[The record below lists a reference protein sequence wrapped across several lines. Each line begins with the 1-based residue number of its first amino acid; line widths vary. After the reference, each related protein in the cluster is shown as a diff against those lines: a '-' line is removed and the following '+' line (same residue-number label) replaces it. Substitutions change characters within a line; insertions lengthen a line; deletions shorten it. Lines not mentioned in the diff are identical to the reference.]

1 MQTPNDDMQTPNT
14 GMQTPNDDIQSPNT
28 GMQTPNDDIR
38 VLSESSECERN
49 DAYYDSYFGGFQD
62 RPGYVCP
69 SRSPTP
75 PPICSEE
82 RHPHT
87 LFSVDPWSSHCLEYG
102 GKILVVARTE
112 EECCDILYQEYGG
125 HRSEIEC
132 RVRYADTLWLA
143 SSNMSSGI
151 WQKIL
156 H

>member
-1 MQTPNDDMQTPNT
+1 MEPSNTVDPNSHPVVESDHNLDSCGIDQDSDGASQTSEQDDASQTW
-14 GMQTPNDDIQSPNT
+14 GD
-28 GMQTPNDDIR
+28 
-38 VLSESSECERN
+38 
-49 DAYYDSYFGGFQD
+49 DAYYDS
-62 RPGYVCP
+62 
-69 SRSPTP
+69 SPTP
-75 PPICSEE
+75 PPICNAE